1 MEVGRGWL
9 RPRSRAPS
17 RSLGLKEDVLSGHQ
31 RLHRPLGLRLQ
42 DRAGTGPW
50 AGPGNTEGP
59 PEPRSGFRAL
69 AALMWGGRAVW
80 GELHLSKPS
89 PISVR
94 VEKCPPKPQIFS
106 GDPPS
111 RCGFSSV
118 ALWALDGVGWGWGCG
133 PGGGCCAGKRV
144 LSKTVIFPEKASPFS
159 DDAHSQPGSRSG
171 HWERVTGGSWLSMQ
185 LDFFF

>member
-1 MEVGRGWL
+1 MSYIF
-9 RPRSRAPS
+9 P
-17 RSLGLKEDVLSGHQ
+17 
-31 RLHRPLGLRLQ
+31 
-42 DRAGTGPW
+42 
-50 AGPGNTEGP
+50 NP
-59 PEPRSGFRAL
+59 P
-69 AALMWGGRAVW
+69 
-80 GELHLSKPS
+80 

-144 LSKTVIFPEKASPFS
+144 LSKTVIFPEEASPFS

-171 HWERVTGGSWLSMQ
+171 HWGQVTGGSWLSMQ
-185 LDFFF
+185 PDFFF